1 MKKLFLCLLAIV
13 MLVPLMAACN
23 DEGAT
28 TSNESGFGTEE
39 FKMTTPVR
47 DLGGKEIRVI
57 NWDFNSS
64 IVEHSGE
71 ILYAEENPSS
81 VDDAKKWV
89 VDQVEEL
96 YNVDIVGDSIGNA
109 DGTTIQDIIKNQ
121 VMAGDPETD
130 YHIAFNK
137 LAATAT
143 LVAEGYI
150 QDLNSI
156 STIDLSA
163 SWWDQNAVN
172 DLSIGGKVYFTCGDI
187 NTYDDLGTWCVLF
200 NKNMKEQYLK
210 DVDLYALAREG
221 KWTYDKFYELCT
233 ADKITHDS
241 NGDGALD
248 EKDTWAFGTETYNI
262 FIHVI
267 SAGEKI
273 AKKNED
279 DLPYL
284 TLSEETQKTYGILTE
299 VLDFYNDANTVLV
312 ANNYGTKFPDN
323 PWGETVH
330 KAFVEGR
337 ELFYMCGLIHVS
349 SFRQMEDEFGILPI
363 PKWDAKQDRY
373 YHSVSIDNSTVMSI
387 PSNITGQ
394 DLEDIGLVISAIGEL
409 SEYKLMPAFYDVQLK
424 YRDSRDDESAEML
437 DIIFDSRTFD
447 LGATYN
453 ESLNGILWTY
463 TSLDK
468 NIANRFESALPAAET
483 KLEELLELIA

>member
-28 TSNESGFGTEE
+28 TSNESGFGTDE

-47 DLGGKEIRVI
+47 DLGGKEIRVV

-96 YNVDIVGDSIGNA
+96 YNVDIVGDSISTA

-210 DVDLYALAREG
+210 DVDLYAIAREG

-284 TLSEETQKTYGILTE
+284 TLSVETQKTYSILTE

-312 ANNYGTKFPDN
+312 ANNYATKFPDN

-349 SFRQMEDEFGILPI
+349 SFRKMEDEFGILPI

-387 PSNITGQ
+387 PSNISGQ
-394 DLEDIGLVISAIGEL
+394 DLEDVGLVISAIGEL

-453 ESLNGILWTY
+453 ESLNGILWQY
-463 TSLDK
+463 MSLDK

-483 KLEELLELIA
+483 KLEDLLELIA

>member
-1 MKKLFLCLLAIV
+1 MKKLLLCLLAIA
-13 MLVPLMAACN
+13 MLVPLMTACN
-23 DEGAT
+23 DDKT
-28 TSNESGFGTEE
+28 STSNESGLVTDE

-47 DLGGKEIRVI
+47 DLGGKEIRVL

-96 YNVDIVGDSIGNA
+96 YNVDIVGDSISQA
-109 DGTTIQDIIKNQ
+109 DGTTIQEIIKNQ
-121 VMAGDPETD
+121 VMAGDPDTD
-130 YHIAFNK
+130 YHVAFNK

-143 LVAEGYI
+143 LVGEGYI

-156 STIDLSA
+156 STIDLSK
-163 SWWDQNAVN
+163 SWWDKNAVE
-172 DLSIGGKVYFTCGDI
+172 DPSIGGKVYFTCGDI

-210 DVDLYALAREG
+210 DTDLYALAREG
-221 KWTYDKFYELCT
+221 KWTYDKFYECCT

-248 EKDTWAFGTETYNI
+248 EKDTWAFGTETYNV

-273 AKKNED
+273 AKKDDD

-284 TLSEETQKTYGILTE
+284 TLSVETEKTYSILTK

-312 ANNYGTKFPDN
+312 ANNYATKFPEN

-349 SFRQMEDEFGILPI
+349 SFRKMEDEFGILPV
-363 PKWDAKQDRY
+363 PKWSAKQDRY

-387 PSNITGQ
+387 PSNISGQ
-394 DLEDIGLVISAIGEL
+394 DLEDVGLILSAIGEL

-463 TSLDK
+463 MSLDK
-468 NIANRFESALPAAET
+468 NIVNRFDSVLPAAET
-483 KLEELLELIA
+483 KLEDLLELIA